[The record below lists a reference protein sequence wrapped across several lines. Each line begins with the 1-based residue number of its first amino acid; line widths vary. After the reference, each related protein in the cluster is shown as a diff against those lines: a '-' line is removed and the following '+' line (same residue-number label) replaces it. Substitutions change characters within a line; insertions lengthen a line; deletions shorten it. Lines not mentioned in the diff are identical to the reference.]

1 MLQDTDRVT
10 VRNFTDQRVVYVIPE
25 KNIRRE
31 FMGFESKVVEVGE
44 LRELWYKSGG
54 AKLLQDYLGVDN
66 KELAKEFDITDDL
79 FNHEYSWT
87 QEDIDRV
94 LTSGSEDELADALDY
109 APRGIVETLVDRA
122 VALRIPN
129 MNKRKLI
136 KEMTDKDISKKI
148 AYSEM
153 LDSDEPEKLA
163 TPHRRR
169 VNKTTSAGT
178 SRRAG

>member
-136 KEMTDKDISKKI
+136 KEMTDKDVSKKI

-153 LDSDEPEKLA
+153 LDSDEPEKPA
-163 TPHRRR
+163 TPYRRR

>member
-1 MLQDTDRVT
+1 M
-10 VRNFTDQRVVYVIPE
+10 
-25 KNIRRE
+25 
-31 FMGFESKVVEVGE
+31 
-44 LRELWYKSGG
+44 
-54 AKLLQDYLGVDN
+54 
-66 KELAKEFDITDDL
+66 
-79 FNHEYSWT
+79 
-87 QEDIDRV
+87 
-94 LTSGSEDELADALDY
+94 DY